1 MKIYNEVVIDMNTGE
16 TIYEDSF
23 DYDGPMAM
31 CGGKPGNDA
40 EWHAAQ
46 DKIDANNALGPL
58 LSSSFESMQKQFD
71 SMMTV
76 YNNQEETA
84 ENRYTMAEDVDTR
97 AQAAYDREAGE
108 GGFIAQDWQRAQD
121 QYTQASDRKDE
132 QMKQASGAV
141 KQAITGQGEKSR
153 RAAKQASAAARSVAA
168 KSGFSGAGGQRADLS
183 DLYRDKAMGDAAT
196 GQAFGK
202 AKFAAEDA
210 LTTAGYTRDAADI
223 AQQRAM
229 FGASDK
235 RAAAGDALTEAGYAR
250 DTAIQNVAMN
260 QAQLVGKMEQDT
272 NQMLTSFYGAVGT
285 EYGGSIEQ
293 ASGGKWFS
301 GGSIHKTQYSD
312 VGPGYDVV
320 DTSFNVPTDDEG
332 GG

>member
-16 TIYEDSF
+16 TTYEDSF
-23 DYDGPMAM
+23 EYDGPMAM
-31 CGGKPGNDA
+31 CGGYPGNNADYA
-40 EWHAAQ
+40 AAQ
-46 DKIDANNALGPL
+46 DKIDSMRALGPL

-71 SMMTV
+71 AMQTV
-76 YNNQEETA
+76 YNNQEDTA
-84 ENRYTMAEDVDTR
+84 ENRYTLATNADTR
-97 AQAAYDREAGE
+97 AQNAYDREAGE
-108 GGFIAQDWQRAQD
+108 DGFIAQDWKRAQD
-121 QYTQASDRKDE
+121 QYTQAEGRKTE
-132 QMKQASGAV
+132 QDKQASAAV

-202 AKFAAEDA
+202 AKFAAADA
-210 LTTAGYTRDAADI
+210 LQTAGYTRDAADI
-223 AQQRAM
+223 AQQRAT

-272 NQMLTSFYGAVGT
+272 QQMLTSFYGATGV
-285 EYGGSIEQ
+285 EYGKSVTQKTSDGKNWLGINKNVRDQEV
-293 ASGGKWFS
+293 GG
-301 GGSIHKTQYSD
+301 
-312 VGPGYDVV
+312 GYDIV
-320 DTSFNVPTDDEG
+320 DTSFNLPTDDEG